1 MRAYVKQT
9 FKNIVMYISSINIC
23 NFRNFVNE
31 EIIFNDGLNII
42 IGHNNAGKT
51 NLLKA
56 LNLVIDINHTKRL
69 EIADFNKEI
78 SLEELKQNPP
88 KVEIQVSIKKSTN
101 TSESNFDDLI
111 TISSWLTKLE
121 DDFEA
126 KLTYVFFLPENDI
139 ENYHSMISHVDTNLG
154 EMKQKQIIWNLI
166 EHNFL
171 RLYIHKIYGGDPS
184 NRETADRE
192 SLSKIDVQFLDA
204 IRDIERDLFTG
215 KNTLLREVLEFF
227 IDYDIKS
234 DDKKDKDQIRADIK
248 TRKDNF
254 ENDMFG
260 LIDTLCTR
268 LDAGKKEILAY
279 ADQTGASFNGAMPD
293 FDSSPSD
300 FEILATLK
308 LIVQY
313 ETGIKIPI
321 THNGLGFNNLIYIS
335 LLLAKMQLN
344 SSQEYFG
351 SNSKIFSTLIIE
363 EPEAHLH
370 PSMQYK
376 FLKFLKEN
384 HKSKK
389 VRQIFITSHSS
400 NITSAV
406 DIEDIICISSN
417 SGKTKAS
424 NFKEIFKE
432 DVNSKFYVQR
442 FLDATKSEML
452 FAPKIILVEGIA
464 EQLLLSV
471 FAQYINLSLEDQ
483 HVSVINIG
491 GRYFDHFLKIFN
503 NNNDFAIDRKVAC
516 ITDFDPARKKKN
528 TPNARAKACYPFEY
542 NFDHE
547 NYEYS
552 FNKIDTEIYND
563 SHNIKF
569 FQPDSTFGRTLE
581 YDLMISNPSLH
592 LLLTE
597 SMSNYDEMNDL
608 ISLYNNSRPLDEL
621 INKLSTSDTNTNIK
635 NSLQA
640 VPSDHETWTEN
651 ELKKALIASRYLNS
665 ISKGEHA
672 LQLSIKLL
680 KNLDVKSSDDY
691 VDIVIPNYIKDAL
704 EWVCQ

>member
-1 MRAYVKQT
+1 M
-9 FKNIVMYISSINIC
+9 S
-23 NFRNFVNE
+23 
-31 EIIFNDGLNII
+31 
-42 IGHNNAGKT
+42 
-51 NLLKA
+51 
-56 LNLVIDINHTKRL
+56 
-69 EIADFNKEI
+69 
-78 SLEELKQNPP
+78 
-88 KVEIQVSIKKSTN
+88 
-101 TSESNFDDLI
+101 
-111 TISSWLTKLE
+111 
-121 DDFEA
+121 
-126 KLTYVFFLPENDI
+126 
-139 ENYHSMISHVDTNLG
+139 
-154 EMKQKQIIWNLI
+154 
-166 EHNFL
+166 
-171 RLYIHKIYGGDPS
+171 
-184 NRETADRE
+184 
-192 SLSKIDVQFLDA
+192 
-204 IRDIERDLFTG
+204 
-215 KNTLLREVLEFF
+215 
-227 IDYDIKS
+227 
-234 DDKKDKDQIRADIK
+234 
-248 TRKDNF
+248 
-254 ENDMFG
+254 G
-260 LIDTLCTR
+260 LIDILRTR
-268 LDAGKKEILAY
+268 LDAGKKEILEY
-279 ADQTGASFNGAMPD
+279 TEQTGASFNGAMPD

-300 FEILATLK
+300 FEMLSTLK

-417 SGKTKAS
+417 SGTTKAS
-424 NFKEIFKE
+424 NFKEIFKD
-432 DVNSKFYVQR
+432 DVASKFYVQR

-491 GRYFDHFLKIFN
+491 GRYFNHFLKIFN
-503 NNNDFAIDRKVAC
+503 KNNDSAIDRKVAC

-528 TPNARAKACYPFEY
+528 IPNARAKACYPYEY
-542 NFDHE
+542 NFDDE
-547 NYEYS
+547 NYKYS
-552 FNKIDTEIYND
+552 FNEIDSENYNN
-563 SHNIKF
+563 SSNIKF
-569 FQPDSTFGRTLE
+569 FQPDSTFGKTLE
-581 YDLMISNPSLH
+581 YDLMANNPSQEI
-592 LLLTE
+592 LLTE
-597 SMSNYDEMNDL
+597 SMSNCDEIKDL
-608 ISLYNNSRPLDEL
+608 ITLYNDGKSLNEM

-635 NSLQA
+635 TSLQA
-640 VPSDHETWTEN
+640 IPSDHEIWKEN

-680 KNLDVKSSDDY
+680 ENLDNRAGKDR
-691 VDIVIPNYIKDAL
+691 VDLILPKYIKDAL
-704 EWVCQ
+704 EWICQ

>member
-1 MRAYVKQT
+1 
-9 FKNIVMYISSINIC
+9 MYISSINIC

-31 EIIFNDGLNII
+31 EIKFNDSLNII

-78 SLEELKQNPP
+78 SLEELKENPP
-88 KVEIQVSIKKSTN
+88 KVEIQVSIKKSEN
-101 TSESNFDDLI
+101 TSESYFDDLV

-126 KLTYVFFLPENDI
+126 KLTYVFFLPENDLQ
-139 ENYHSMISHVDTNLG
+139 NYHTMISHVDTNLD
-154 EMKQKQIIWNLI
+154 ENKQKQIIWNLI

-171 RLYIHKIYGGDPS
+171 RLYIHKIYGGDSS
-184 NRETADRE
+184 NKETADRE

-234 DDKKDKDQIRADIK
+234 DDKKDKDQIRAEIR
-248 TRKDNF
+248 TRKDDF
-254 ENDMFG
+254 ENNMSG
-260 LIDTLCTR
+260 LIDILRTR
-268 LDAGKKEILAY
+268 LDAGKKEILEY
-279 ADQTGASFNGAMPD
+279 TEQTGASFNGAMPD

-300 FEILATLK
+300 FEMLSTLK

-417 SGKTKAS
+417 SGTTKAS
-424 NFKEIFKE
+424 NFKEIFKD
-432 DVNSKFYVQR
+432 DVASKFYVQR

-503 NNNDFAIDRKVAC
+503 KNNDSAIDRKVAC

-528 TPNARAKACYPFEY
+528 IPNARAKACYPYEY
-542 NFDHE
+542 NFDDE
-547 NYEYS
+547 NYKYS
-552 FNKIDTEIYND
+552 FNEIDSENYNN
-563 SHNIKF
+563 SSNIKF
-569 FQPDSTFGRTLE
+569 FQPDSTFGKTLE
-581 YDLMISNPSLH
+581 YDLMANNPSQEI
-592 LLLTE
+592 LLTE
-597 SMSNYDEMNDL
+597 SMSNCDEIKDL
-608 ISLYNNSRPLDEL
+608 ITLYNDGKSLNEM

-635 NSLQA
+635 TSLQA
-640 VPSDHETWTEN
+640 IPSDHEIWKEN

-680 KNLDVKSSDDY
+680 KNLDNRAGKDR
-691 VDIVIPNYIKDAL
+691 VDLILPKYIKDAL
-704 EWVCQ
+704 EWICQ

>member
-1 MRAYVKQT
+1 
-9 FKNIVMYISSINIC
+9 MYISSINIC

-31 EIIFNDGLNII
+31 EIKFNDSLNII

-78 SLEELKQNPP
+78 SLEELKENPP
-88 KVEIQVSIKKSTN
+88 KVEIQVSIKKSEN
-101 TSESNFDDLI
+101 TSESYFDDLV

-126 KLTYVFFLPENDI
+126 KLTYVFFLPENDLQ
-139 ENYHSMISHVDTNLG
+139 NYHTMISHVDTNLD
-154 EMKQKQIIWNLI
+154 ENKQKQIIWNLI

-171 RLYIHKIYGGDPS
+171 RLYIHKIYGGDSS
-184 NRETADRE
+184 NKETADRE

-234 DDKKDKDQIRADIK
+234 DDKKDKDQIRAEIR
-248 TRKDNF
+248 TRKDDF
-254 ENDMFG
+254 ENNMSG
-260 LIDTLCTR
+260 LIDILRTR
-268 LDAGKKEILAY
+268 LDAGKKEILEY
-279 ADQTGASFNGAMPD
+279 TEQTGASFNGAMPD

-300 FEILATLK
+300 FEMLSTLK

-417 SGKTKAS
+417 SGTTKAS
-424 NFKEIFKE
+424 NFKEIFKD
-432 DVNSKFYVQR
+432 DVASKFYVQR

-491 GRYFDHFLKIFN
+491 GRYFNHFLKIFN
-503 NNNDFAIDRKVAC
+503 KNNDSAIDRKVAC

-528 TPNARAKACYPFEY
+528 IPNARAKACYPYEY
-542 NFDHE
+542 NFDDE
-547 NYEYS
+547 NYKYS
-552 FNKIDTEIYND
+552 FNEIDSENYNN
-563 SHNIKF
+563 SSNIKF
-569 FQPDSTFGRTLE
+569 FQPDSTFGKTLE
-581 YDLMISNPSLH
+581 YDLMANNPSQEI
-592 LLLTE
+592 LLTE
-597 SMSNYDEMNDL
+597 SMSNCDEIKDL
-608 ISLYNNSRPLDEL
+608 ITLYNDGKSLNEM

-635 NSLQA
+635 TSLQA
-640 VPSDHETWTEN
+640 IPSDHEIWKEN

-680 KNLDVKSSDDY
+680 ENLDNRAGKDR
-691 VDIVIPNYIKDAL
+691 VDLILPKYIKDAL
-704 EWVCQ
+704 EWICQ

>member
-23 NFRNFVNE
+23 NFRNFVND
-31 EIIFNDGLNII
+31 EIFFNDGLNII

-101 TSESNFDDLI
+101 TSESYFDDLI

-139 ENYHSMISHVDTNLG
+139 ENYHSMISHVDTNLE

-171 RLYIHKIYGGDPS
+171 RLYIHKIYGGDSS

-215 KNTLLREVLEFF
+215 KNTLLREVLQFF

-254 ENDMFG
+254 ENNMFG
-260 LIDTLCTR
+260 LIETLCTR

-279 ADQTGASFNGAMPD
+279 AEQTGASFNGAIPD

-300 FEILATLK
+300 FEMLATLK

-389 VRQIFITSHSS
+389 VRQI
-400 NITSAV
+400 
-406 DIEDIICISSN
+406 
-417 SGKTKAS
+417 
-424 NFKEIFKE
+424 
-432 DVNSKFYVQR
+432 DV
-442 FLDATKSEML
+442 
-452 FAPKIILVEGIA
+452 
-464 EQLLLSV
+464 
-471 FAQYINLSLEDQ
+471 
-483 HVSVINIG
+483 
-491 GRYFDHFLKIFN
+491 
-503 NNNDFAIDRKVAC
+503 C
-516 ITDFDPARKKKN
+516 
-528 TPNARAKACYPFEY
+528 
-542 NFDHE
+542 
-547 NYEYS
+547 
-552 FNKIDTEIYND
+552 
-563 SHNIKF
+563 
-569 FQPDSTFGRTLE
+569 
-581 YDLMISNPSLH
+581 
-592 LLLTE
+592 
-597 SMSNYDEMNDL
+597 
-608 ISLYNNSRPLDEL
+608 
-621 INKLSTSDTNTNIK
+621 
-635 NSLQA
+635 
-640 VPSDHETWTEN
+640 
-651 ELKKALIASRYLNS
+651 
-665 ISKGEHA
+665 
-672 LQLSIKLL
+672 
-680 KNLDVKSSDDY
+680 
-691 VDIVIPNYIKDAL
+691 
-704 EWVCQ
+704 

>member
-1 MRAYVKQT
+1 
-9 FKNIVMYISSINIC
+9 MYISSINIC

-31 EIIFNDGLNII
+31 EIKFNDSLNII

-78 SLEELKQNPP
+78 SLEELKENPP
-88 KVEIQVSIKKSTN
+88 KVEIQVSIKKSEN
-101 TSESNFDDLI
+101 TSESYFDDLV

-126 KLTYVFFLPENDI
+126 KLTYVFFLPENDLQ
-139 ENYHSMISHVDTNLG
+139 NYHTMISHVDTNLD
-154 EMKQKQIIWNLI
+154 ENKQKQIIWNLI

-171 RLYIHKIYGGDPS
+171 RLYIHKIYGGDSS
-184 NRETADRE
+184 NKETADRE

-234 DDKKDKDQIRADIK
+234 DDKKDKDQIRAEIR
-248 TRKDNF
+248 TRKDDF
-254 ENDMFG
+254 ENNMSG
-260 LIDTLCTR
+260 LIDILRTR
-268 LDAGKKEILAY
+268 LDAGKKEILEY
-279 ADQTGASFNGAMPD
+279 TEQTGASFNGAMPD

-300 FEILATLK
+300 FEMLSTLK

-417 SGKTKAS
+417 SGTTKAS
-424 NFKEIFKE
+424 NFKEIFKD
-432 DVNSKFYVQR
+432 DVASKFYVQR

-491 GRYFDHFLKIFN
+491 GRYFNHFLKIFN
-503 NNNDFAIDRKVAC
+503 KNNDSAIDRKVAC

-528 TPNARAKACYPFEY
+528 IPNARAKACYPYEY
-542 NFDHE
+542 NFDDE
-547 NYEYS
+547 NYKYS
-552 FNKIDTEIYND
+552 FNEIDSENYNN
-563 SHNIKF
+563 SSNIKF
-569 FQPDSTFGRTLE
+569 FQPDSTFGKTLE
-581 YDLMISNPSLH
+581 YDLMANNPSKRF
-592 LLLTE
+592 
-597 SMSNYDEMNDL
+597 Y
-608 ISLYNNSRPLDEL
+608 
-621 INKLSTSDTNTNIK
+621 
-635 NSLQA
+635 
-640 VPSDHETWTEN
+640 
-651 ELKKALIASRYLNS
+651 
-665 ISKGEHA
+665 
-672 LQLSIKLL
+672 
-680 KNLDVKSSDDY
+680 
-691 VDIVIPNYIKDAL
+691 
-704 EWVCQ
+704 

>member
-1 MRAYVKQT
+1 
-9 FKNIVMYISSINIC
+9 MYISSINIF

-31 EIIFNDGLNII
+31 EVKFNDGLNII

-88 KVEIQVSIKKSTN
+88 KVEIQVSIKKSAN
-101 TSESNFDDLI
+101 VSESYFDDLV
-111 TISSWLTKLE
+111 TISSWLTKLD

-126 KLTYVFFLPENDI
+126 KLTYMFFLPENDL
-139 ENYHSMISHVDTNLG
+139 ENYHAMISHVDTGL
-154 EMKQKQIIWNLI
+154 EEKKQKQIIWNLI

-171 RLYIHKIYGGDPS
+171 RLYTHKIYGGDSS
-184 NRETADRE
+184 NKEIADRE

-248 TRKDNF
+248 TRKDDF
-254 ENDMFG
+254 ENNMFG
-260 LIDTLCTR
+260 LIDILCTR

-279 ADQTGASFNGAMPD
+279 AEHTGASFNGAIPD

-300 FEILATLK
+300 FEMLATLK

-424 NFKEIFKE
+424 NFKEIFKD
-432 DVNSKFYVQR
+432 DVPSKFYVQR

-483 HVSVINIG
+483 HVSVVNIG
-491 GRYFDHFLKIFN
+491 GRYFDHFLKIFK

-542 NFDHE
+542 NFDDE

-563 SHNIKF
+563 SPNIKF

-581 YDLMISNPSLH
+581 YDLMVSNPSLD

-635 NSLQA
+635 TSLQ
-640 VPSDHETWTEN
+640 VISSDHPIWTEA
-651 ELKKALIASRYLNS
+651 ELKKALISSRYLNS

-680 KNLDVKSSDDY
+680 ENLDIKPNEDY
-691 VDIVIPNYIKDAL
+691 VDLVIPSYIKDAL
-704 EWVCQ
+704 EWICQ

>member
-1 MRAYVKQT
+1 
-9 FKNIVMYISSINIC
+9 MYISSINIC

-31 EIIFNDGLNII
+31 EIKFNDSLNII

-78 SLEELKQNPP
+78 SLEELKENPP
-88 KVEIQVSIKKSTN
+88 KVEIQVSIKKSEN
-101 TSESNFDDLI
+101 TSESYFDDLV

-126 KLTYVFFLPENDI
+126 KLTYVFFLPENDLQ
-139 ENYHSMISHVDTNLG
+139 NYHTMISHVDTNLD
-154 EMKQKQIIWNLI
+154 ENKQKQIIWNLI

-171 RLYIHKIYGGDPS
+171 RLYIHKIYGGDSS
-184 NRETADRE
+184 NKETADRE

-234 DDKKDKDQIRADIK
+234 DDKKDKDQIRAEIR
-248 TRKDNF
+248 TRKDDF
-254 ENDMFG
+254 ENNMSG
-260 LIDTLCTR
+260 LIDILRTR
-268 LDAGKKEILAY
+268 LDAGKKEILEY
-279 ADQTGASFNGAMPD
+279 TEQTGASFNGAMPD

-300 FEILATLK
+300 FEMLSTLK

-417 SGKTKAS
+417 SGTTKAS
-424 NFKEIFKE
+424 NFKEIFKD
-432 DVNSKFYVQR
+432 DVASKFYVQR

-503 NNNDFAIDRKVAC
+503 KNNDSAIDRKVAC

-528 TPNARAKACYPFEY
+528 IPNARAKACYPYEY
-542 NFDHE
+542 NFDDE
-547 NYEYS
+547 NYKYS
-552 FNKIDTEIYND
+552 FNEIDSENYNN
-563 SHNIKF
+563 SSNIKF
-569 FQPDSTFGRTLE
+569 FQPDSTFGKTLE
-581 YDLMISNPSLH
+581 YDLMANNPSQEI
-592 LLLTE
+592 LLTE
-597 SMSNYDEMNDL
+597 SMSNCDEIKDL
-608 ISLYNNSRPLDEL
+608 ITLYNDGKSLNEM

-635 NSLQA
+635 TSLQA
-640 VPSDHETWTEN
+640 IPSDHGIWKEN

-680 KNLDVKSSDDY
+680 ENLDNRAGKDY
-691 VDIVIPNYIKDAL
+691 VDLILPKYIKDAL
-704 EWVCQ
+704 EWICQ

>member
-1 MRAYVKQT
+1 
-9 FKNIVMYISSINIC
+9 MYISSINIF

-31 EIIFNDGLNII
+31 EVKFNDGLNII

-88 KVEIQVSIKKSTN
+88 KVEIQVSIKKSAN
-101 TSESNFDDLI
+101 VSESYFDDLV
-111 TISSWLTKLE
+111 TISSWLTKLD

-126 KLTYVFFLPENDI
+126 KLTYMFFLPENDL
-139 ENYHSMISHVDTNLG
+139 ENYHAMISHVDTGL
-154 EMKQKQIIWNLI
+154 EEKKQKQIIWNLI

-171 RLYIHKIYGGDPS
+171 RLYTHKIYGGDSS
-184 NRETADRE
+184 NKEIADRE

-248 TRKDNF
+248 TRKDDF
-254 ENDMFG
+254 ENNMFG
-260 LIDTLCTR
+260 LIDILCTR

-279 ADQTGASFNGAMPD
+279 AEHTGASFNGAIPD

-300 FEILATLK
+300 FEMLATLK

-424 NFKEIFKE
+424 NFKEIFKD
-432 DVNSKFYVQR
+432 DVPSKFYVQR

-483 HVSVINIG
+483 HVSVVNIG
-491 GRYFDHFLKIFN
+491 GRYFDHFLKIFK

-542 NFDHE
+542 NFDDE

-563 SHNIKF
+563 SPNIKF

-581 YDLMISNPSLH
+581 YDLMVSNPSLD

-621 INKLSTSDTNTNIK
+621 INKLSTSDTNTNITT
-635 NSLQA
+635 SLQA

-672 LQLSIKLL
+672 LHLSIKLL

-691 VDIVIPNYIKDAL
+691 VDIVIPDYIKDAL

>member
-1 MRAYVKQT
+1 
-9 FKNIVMYISSINIC
+9 MYISSINIC

-31 EIIFNDGLNII
+31 EIKFNDSLNII

-51 NLLKA
+51 NLLKV

-78 SLEELKQNPP
+78 SLEELKENPP
-88 KVEIQVSIKKSTN
+88 KVEIQVSIKKSEN
-101 TSESNFDDLI
+101 TSESYFDDLV

-126 KLTYVFFLPENDI
+126 KLTYVFFLPENDLQ
-139 ENYHSMISHVDTNLG
+139 NYHTMISHVDTNLD
-154 EMKQKQIIWNLI
+154 ENKQKQIIWNLI

-171 RLYIHKIYGGDPS
+171 RLYIHKIYGGDSS
-184 NRETADRE
+184 NKETADRE

-234 DDKKDKDQIRADIK
+234 DDKKDKDQIRAEIR
-248 TRKDNF
+248 TRKDDF
-254 ENDMFG
+254 ENNMSG
-260 LIDTLCTR
+260 LIDILRTR
-268 LDAGKKEILAY
+268 LDAGKKEILEY
-279 ADQTGASFNGAMPD
+279 TEQTGASFNGAMPD

-300 FEILATLK
+300 FEMLSTLK

-417 SGKTKAS
+417 SGTTKAS
-424 NFKEIFKE
+424 NFKEIFKD
-432 DVNSKFYVQR
+432 DVASKFYVQR

-491 GRYFDHFLKIFN
+491 GRYFNHFLKIFN
-503 NNNDFAIDRKVAC
+503 KNNDSAIDRKVAC

-528 TPNARAKACYPFEY
+528 IPNARAKACYPYEY
-542 NFDHE
+542 NFDDE
-547 NYEYS
+547 NYKYS
-552 FNKIDTEIYND
+552 FNEIDSENYNN
-563 SHNIKF
+563 SSNIKF
-569 FQPDSTFGRTLE
+569 FQPDSTFGKTLE
-581 YDLMISNPSLH
+581 YDLMANNPSQEI
-592 LLLTE
+592 LLTE
-597 SMSNYDEMNDL
+597 SMSNCDEIKDL
-608 ISLYNNSRPLDEL
+608 ITLYNDGKSLNEM

-635 NSLQA
+635 TSLQA
-640 VPSDHETWTEN
+640 IPSDHEIWKEN

-680 KNLDVKSSDDY
+680 ENLDNRAGKDR
-691 VDIVIPNYIKDAL
+691 VDLILPKYIKDAL
-704 EWVCQ
+704 EWICQ

>member
-1 MRAYVKQT
+1 MRAYVIDN
-9 FKNIVMYISSINIC
+9 FKKIVMYISSINIC

-31 EIIFNDGLNII
+31 NVNFNDGLNVI

-78 SLEELKQNPP
+78 SLEELRKNPP
-88 KVEIQVSIKKSTN
+88 KVIIQVSIKKSAN
-101 TSESNFDDLI
+101 TSESNFDDLV

-126 KLTYVFFLPENDI
+126 KLTYVFFLPENDL
-139 ENYHSMISHVDTNLG
+139 ENYHSIISHVDVNLD
-154 EMKQKQIIWNLI
+154 ENKQKQIIWNLI

-171 RLYIHKIYGGDPS
+171 RLYVHKIYGGDSS
-184 NRETADRE
+184 NKELADRE

-215 KNTLLREVLEFF
+215 KNTLLRDVLEFF
-227 IDYDIKS
+227 IDYDIKT
-234 DDKKDKDQIRADIK
+234 DEKKNKDEIRADIK
-248 TRKDNF
+248 TRKDVF
-254 ENDMFG
+254 ENDMVR
-260 LIDTLCTR
+260 LIDALCTR

-279 ADQTGASFNGAMPD
+279 AEQTGASFNGAMPD

-417 SGKTKAS
+417 SGTTKAS
-424 NFKEIFKE
+424 NFKEIFKD
-432 DVNSKFYVQR
+432 DVPSKLYVQR

-471 FAQYINLSLEDQ
+471 FAEYINLSLEDQ
-483 HVSVINIG
+483 HVAVINIG
-491 GRYFDHFLKIFN
+491 GRYFDYFLKIFN
-503 NNNDFAIDRKVAC
+503 KSNDSAIDRKVAC

-528 TPNARAKACYPFEY
+528 TPNARAKACYPFEF
-542 NFDHE
+542 NFDDE

-552 FNKIDTEIYND
+552 FNKVNSENYNE
-563 SHNIKF
+563 SPNIKF
-569 FQPDSTFGRTLE
+569 FQPDSTFGKTLE
-581 YDLMISNPSLH
+581 YDLMISNPCQEF
-592 LLLTE
+592 LLTE
-597 SMSNYDEMNDL
+597 SMSNCSEMQDL
-608 ISLYNNSRPLDEL
+608 ISLYRGDKSLNEL
-621 INKLSTSDTNTNIK
+621 IDKLSTSDTNTNIK

-640 VPSDHETWTEN
+640 IPSDHHVWTQT

-680 KNLDVKSSDDY
+680 KNLEIRPSEDY
-691 VDIVIPNYIKDAL
+691 VDLVIPNYIKDAL
-704 EWVCQ
+704 EWICQ